1 MHVHFCTY
9 INTFEFALLVQTLLD
24 CEVALFDVFQE
35 DDGEKDRI
43 SAPAQL
49 CFKNLQDE
57 FYARMSDD
65 LNTSHILTGAFQDAL
80 KFINSSLN
88 MLKVLV

>member
-9 INTFEFALLVQTLLD
+9 INTFEFAVLVQTLLD
-24 CEVALFDVFQE
+24 CEVALSDVFQV

-65 LNTSHILTGAFQDAL
+65 LNTSHLLTGAFPRCLEIHKQS
-80 KFINSSLN
+80 F
-88 MLKVLV
+88 